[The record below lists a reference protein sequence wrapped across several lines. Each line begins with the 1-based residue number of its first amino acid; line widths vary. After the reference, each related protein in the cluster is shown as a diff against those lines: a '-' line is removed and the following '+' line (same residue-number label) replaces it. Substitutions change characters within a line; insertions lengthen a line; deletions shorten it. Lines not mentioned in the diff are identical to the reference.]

1 MRLWLSASGTEC
13 KSGAECAVLEYS
25 LQNGRISLGKKKLSA
40 QGSEA
45 TLSEAKVSHVQAKR
59 EDGSIF

>member
-1 MRLWLSASGTEC
+1 MCSF
-13 KSGAECAVLEYS
+13 
-25 LQNGRISLGKKKLSA
+25 RIQFAKRMDFPNGKKKLSA

>member
-1 MRLWLSASGTEC
+1 MVLSARVGLSVQFWNTVYKTDGFP
-13 KSGAECAVLEYS
+13 Y
-25 LQNGRISLGKKKLSA
+25 GKKKLSA